1 MSDSSSS
8 KLVVQGLKWPLLALF
23 MSFTLASCASWQANQ
38 DADRAAPEAAT
49 GFTEQQ
55 GATATRYMVAAAT
68 EAATDAGVEMLAKG
82 GTAIDA
88 AIAVQAMLTLTE
100 PQSSGIG
107 GGAFILYWDN
117 QAKRLYTIDAR
128 EKAPFNATPELFL
141 REDGTPERW
150 IDAVVG
156 GRSVGVPGVLAGLKL
171 AHDKWGQRPWSEAF
185 QTTIAKAEQG
195 FEVSPRLAKLVALEI
210 NPGLRKMPVAS
221 DYFFP
226 NGEPLKAGTV
236 KRNPALAETL
246 RTIAAEG
253 IDPFYQGELARS
265 MVAAVQNSPI
275 APGLLSM
282 KDLAE
287 YQPQLREPVCTPY
300 REMSVCGMGPPS
312 SGGIAVNQILGI
324 LNQFELADL
333 PVNSP
338 AAIHLFAQASRLAFA
353 DRNQYVADSDFVDV
367 PVAELLAADYL
378 AARAK
383 LIQPTDMG
391 QAQPGNMPVARVASQ
406 SLEQP
411 NTSHMAIVDSYGNAI
426 SMTTSI
432 EMGFGST
439 VMVNGYL
446 LNNQLTDFSLS
457 PTVNGQLVA
466 NRVQP
471 GKRPRSSMAPAM
483 VFAPN
488 GDLRHVVGSPGGTR
502 IINYVAQTI
511 VGLIDWDLSMQAA
524 IDLPRIANLNG
535 ATFIENLETSE
546 FDPEAVAA
554 ALRERGH
561 EVRVTDLNS
570 GLHGITL
577 GEDGQLHGGAD
588 PRREGRAKGR

>member
-1 MSDSSSS
+1 MIDSSCVRSIIPRLALS
-8 KLVVQGLKWPLLALF
+8 TLALLA
-23 MSFTLASCASWQANQ
+23 SFSLASCASWQA
-38 DADRAAPEAAT
+38 DESAARAAPEAAT
-49 GFTEQQ
+49 GFTEQS
-55 GATATRYMVAAAT
+55 GASARQYMVAAAT
-68 EAATDAGVEMLAKG
+68 EAATDAGIEMLEKG
-82 GTAIDA
+82 GSAIDA

-117 QAKRLYTIDAR
+117 ENKRLYTIDAR
-128 EKAPFNATPELFL
+128 EKAPLAATPELFL
-141 REDGTPERW
+141 DEDGQPERW

-171 AHDKWGQRPWSEAF
+171 AHDKWGKRPWAEAF
-185 QTTIAKAEQG
+185 QSTITQAEAG

-226 NGEPLKAGTV
+226 NGEPLKVGTI
-236 KRNPALAETL
+236 KRNPALADTL
-246 RTIAAEG
+246 RTIAEQG
-253 IDPFYQGELARS
+253 IEPFYQGELARS
-265 MVAAVQNSPI
+265 MVAAVQTSPI

-282 KDLAE
+282 KDLAA
-287 YQPQLREPVCTPY
+287 YQPLLREPVCTPY

-312 SGGIAVNQILGI
+312 SGGIAVSQILGI
-324 LNQFELADL
+324 LNQFNVAEL

-338 AAIHLFAQASRLAFA
+338 AAIHLFTQASRLAFA

-367 PVAELLAADYL
+367 PVRELLAPDYL

-391 QAQPGNMPVARVASQ
+391 QAQPGNMPVARVATE

-411 NTSHMAIVDSYGNAI
+411 NTSHVAIVDAEGNAV

-457 PTVNGQLVA
+457 PKRQGELVA

-471 GKRPRSSMAPAM
+471 GKRPRSSMAPTM
-483 VFAPN
+483 VFAPD
-488 GDLRHVVGSPGGTR
+488 GELRHILGSPGGTR
-502 IINYVAQTI
+502 IINYVAHTI
-511 VGLIDWDLSMQAA
+511 VGLIDWDLSMQEA

-535 ATFIENLETSE
+535 TTFIERLETHS
-546 FDPEAVAA
+546 FAPKAVAA

-561 EVRVTDLNS
+561 EVRITDLNS